1 MDSKTVFMVGAC
13 FAGLGVI
20 LGAFAAHALK
30 SKISS
35 EMLLI
40 FETGARY
47 QMYHAFAL
55 LALAGAM
62 AKIGPVLLLKISA
75 YLFVFGTL
83 VFSGSLYALSLLSM
97 RWLGAITPI
106 GGLSLIAGWFLL
118 ALGVFLHA

>member
-1 MDSKTVFMVGAC
+1 MVGAC